1 MSNIFII
8 LFPFLTLIGTLIL
21 CLLLEAF
28 NIARKYTPLITIIGG
43 FISLYSVIVS
53 VNGGITHLFG
63 DPTNLSNT
71 AGTSG
76 LIIIDDFFR
85 FFAIVF
91 LIVLVFV
98 AISSS
103 DYMKTDHNLGVYYSL
118 LILATIGMMLIAAA
132 NDLLLIFVAW
142 ELGSLPVYSLAAYQK
157 ARAETSESALKFF
170 LIGAMSSAFI
180 LFGISLVYGISSN
193 ILPTLPSPYNEYS
206 ATNLRVVVKA
216 FSNVSS
222 FTPLHLL
229 ALMFLL
235 VGFGYKMAAVPF
247 HAWAVDVYQ
256 GTPTT
261 ITTFLA
267 AGSKAMGF
275 VIVIRI
281 IILGL
286 TGLSSIWGITFAI
299 LAVLT
304 MTLGNVV
311 ALVQTDIKRM
321 LAYSSIA
328 HAGYI
333 LIALAAAANAPFAA
347 ISGSVD
353 ITVAEFSLAA
363 AEIHILT
370 HALMKIVAF
379 TVVIVVA
386 FSLQSENIKDYAGL
400 RKKHPWL
407 VFAMTIAMLSLMG
420 VPPLAGFISKLFIF
434 FSAIYA
440 GLMWLAI
447 IGVINSAIS
456 IFYYIR
462 VIKLMI
468 MDNPEQEQLDSPF
481 VAVESMRPYQIP
493 LSYGLAIT
501 LGVILVI
508 VIGIIPETI
517 FDFAVSAI
525 RDFLP
530 AP

>member
-1 MSNIFII
+1 MSNLPII
-8 LFPFLTLIGTLIL
+8 LLPFLTLFGTMIV

-28 NIARKYTPLITIIGG
+28 NIAKKLIPIVTTIGG
-43 FISLYSVIVS
+43 FIALYSVILRI
-53 VNGGITHLFG
+53 NGGTSHLFG
-63 DPTNLSNT
+63 NVNDIFDVTWRP
-71 AGTSG
+71 GM
-76 LIIIDDFFR
+76 IIIDDFFR

-103 DYMKTDHNLGVYYSL
+103 DYMKTDHNIGVYYAL
-118 LILATIGMMLIAAA
+118 LILATMGMMLIAAA

-142 ELGSLPVYSLAAYQK
+142 ELGSLPAYALAAFQK
-157 ARAETSESALKFF
+157 SRADTSESALKFF

-180 LFGISLVYGISSN
+180 LFGISLIYGITGETSLNTIVTSFSDPSS
-193 ILPTLPSPYNEYS
+193 YS
-206 ATNLRVVVKA
+206 
-216 FSNVSS
+216 
-222 FTPLHLL
+222 PLHLL

-275 VIVIRI
+275 AAVLRI
-281 IILGL
+281 IVAGL
-286 TGLSSIWGITFAI
+286 TDLDATWGIMFSI

-311 ALVQTDIKRM
+311 ALVQTNIKRM

-333 LIALAAAANAPFAA
+333 LIALAAVANEPLAALA
-347 ISGSVD
+347 VD
-353 ITVAEFSLAA
+353 PSIRVMDFSIAA
-363 AEIHILT
+363 AEFHILT

-379 TVVIVVA
+379 TVVIVVV
-386 FSLQSENIKDYAGL
+386 FSLQSENIDDYAGL

-407 VFAMTIAMLSLMG
+407 VLGFTISLLSLMG
-420 VPPLAGFISKLFIF
+420 IPPLAGFVSKLFIL
-434 FSAIYA
+434 FSAVYA
-440 GLMWLAI
+440 DLIWLAF
-447 IGVINSAIS
+447 IGILNSAIS
-456 IFYYIR
+456 IFYYLR

-468 MDNPEQEQLDSPF
+468 MDIPIEERIETQVVKVEQ
-481 VAVESMRPYQIP
+481 MTPYKIP
-493 LSYGLAIT
+493 ISYGLT
-501 LGVILVI
+501 
-508 VIGIIPETI
+508 IGIGVLLIVVVGLFPEQI
-517 FDFAVSAI
+517 FDFAINAA
-525 RDFLP
+525 RNLMRP
-530 AP
+530 

>member
-1 MSNIFII
+1 
-8 LFPFLTLIGTLIL
+8 
-21 CLLLEAF
+21 
-28 NIARKYTPLITIIGG
+28 
-43 FISLYSVIVS
+43 
-53 VNGGITHLFG
+53 
-63 DPTNLSNT
+63 
-71 AGTSG
+71 
-76 LIIIDDFFR
+76 
-85 FFAIVF
+85 
-91 LIVLVFV
+91 
-98 AISSS
+98 
-103 DYMKTDHNLGVYYSL
+103 MKTDHNLGVYYTL

-180 LFGISLVYGISSN
+180 LFGISLIYGITSKLGIEN
-193 ILPTLPSPYNEYS
+193 P
-206 ATNLRVVVKA
+206 TNLATVMNA
-216 FSNVSS
+216 FADPAS

-229 ALMFLL
+229 ALMFLF

-275 VIVIRI
+275 VAVIRL

-286 TGLSSIWGITFAI
+286 TDLNAIWGFTFAI
-299 LAVLT
+299 LAILT
-304 MTLGNVV
+304 MTLGNIV

-333 LIALAAAANAPFAA
+333 LIALAAAANTPLTTV
-347 ISGSVD
+347 SPLVD
-353 ITVAEFSLAA
+353 INVAEFSLAA
-363 AEIHILT
+363 AELHVLT
-370 HALMKIVAF
+370 HAIMKIVAF
-379 TVVIVVA
+379 TVVIVIS

-407 VFAMTIAMLSLMG
+407 VFAMTIALLSLMG
-420 VPPLAGFISKLFIF
+420 IPPLAGFISKLLIF
-434 FSAIYA
+434 FAAIYA
-440 GLMWLAI
+440 DLMWLAV
-447 IGVINSAIS
+447 IGVVNSAIS

-462 VIKLMI
+462 IIKLMI
-468 MDNPEQEQLDSPF
+468 MDQPEQEQLESHL
-481 VAVESMRPYQIP
+481 VSVESMRAYKVP

-501 LGVILVI
+501 MGVLLII
-508 VIGIIPETI
+508 FIGVVPETI
-517 FDFAVSAI
+517 FDFAVAAI
-525 RDFLP
+525 RDFFP
-530 AP
+530 

>member
-1 MSNIFII
+1 MTNLPII
-8 LFPFLTLIGTLIL
+8 LLPFLTLFGTMIV

-28 NIARKYTPLITIIGG
+28 NIAKKLTPIVTTIGG
-43 FISLYSVIVS
+43 FIALYSVILS
-53 VNGGITHLFG
+53 RDTGRSFLFG
-63 DPTNLSNT
+63 NVNDFFDIE
-71 AGTSG
+71 GTTG
-76 LIIIDDFFR
+76 TIIIDDFFR

-103 DYMKTDHNLGVYYSL
+103 DYMKTDHNIGVYYAL
-118 LILATIGMMLIAAA
+118 LILATMGMMLIAAA

-142 ELGSLPVYSLAAYQK
+142 ELGSLPAYALAAFQK
-157 ARAETSESALKFF
+157 SRAETSESALKFF

-180 LFGISLVYGISSN
+180 LFGISLIYGITGETSLSTIVTSFSDPSS
-193 ILPTLPSPYNEYS
+193 YS
-206 ATNLRVVVKA
+206 
-216 FSNVSS
+216 
-222 FTPLHLL
+222 PLHLL

-275 VIVIRI
+275 AAVLRI
-281 IILGL
+281 IVAGL
-286 TGLSSIWGITFAI
+286 ADLDATWGIMFSI

-311 ALVQTDIKRM
+311 ALVQTNIKRM

-333 LIALAAAANAPFAA
+333 LIALASVANEPLAALA
-347 ISGSVD
+347 VD
-353 ITVAEFSLAA
+353 PSIRVMDFSIAA
-363 AEIHILT
+363 AEFHILT

-379 TVVIVVA
+379 TVVIVVV
-386 FSLQSENIKDYAGL
+386 FSLQSENIDDYAGL

-407 VFAMTIAMLSLMG
+407 VLGMTISLLSLMG
-420 VPPLAGFISKLFIF
+420 IPPLAGFVSKLFIL

-440 GLMWLAI
+440 DLIWLAF
-447 IGVINSAIS
+447 IGILNSAIS
-456 IFYYIR
+456 IFYYLR

-468 MDNPEQEQLDSPF
+468 MDLPVEERIETQVVKVEQ
-481 VAVESMRPYQIP
+481 MTPYKIP
-493 LSYGLAIT
+493 ISYGLT
-501 LGVILVI
+501 
-508 VIGIIPETI
+508 IGIGVFLIVVVGLFPEQI
-517 FDFAVSAI
+517 FDYAI
-525 RDFLP
+525 NAARNLVRP
-530 AP
+530 